1 MVEALSSA
9 QQGKDI
15 LAEMVVDLET
25 QLDQTKSDKA
35 AAYLDNS
42 TLANEVRRFEGK
54 LSEVT
59 SERDRI
65 CEARSKEKSAFSQS
79 IDELKSQMDA
89 LSFDKEAAMKAL
101 SRAEEAHR
109 LERGA
114 LDEQLSRAR
123 KFNDN
128 LNDQL
133 AQNEVL
139 LARSVATGTE
149 AKMVSRSERQ
159 MREMF
164 EGHLGDACGH
174 QDHLRTR
181 MRELEAEAAD
191 ATKQY
196 QRATDMICSL
206 QEQLSELKASKATG
220 LTAARSDQAAL
231 LAERSSLSSENGT
244 LGRDNGALNAA
255 VKQLRCDLQNEQRE
269 NSHLKSSLALS
280 EATLT
285 STKAKLADSA
295 SDEALLCSENEQLR
309 QTIKLL
315 SSEKDNL
322 LKQKSGDH
330 GAHIQELTVLRSAFG
345 EQQNNT
351 EAAVT
356 QVRTEKSKMMI
367 EIAELSEK
375 LASSTAECA
384 SLTSQ
389 LNKAEQSAARVLA
402 HNEELIGEKRFYESQ
417 GGFHTILPK

>member
-1 MVEALSSA
+1 MGRSSSSTMPSQGMDKEMVNALSAA
-9 QQGKDI
+9 QQGKDV

-54 LSEVT
+54 LGGVC

-65 CEARSKEKSAFSQS
+65 TEARSKEKSAFAQS

-89 LSFDKEAAMKAL
+89 MSFDKEAATKAL

-114 LDEQLSRAR
+114 LDEQLSRSR

-133 AQNEVL
+133 AQNELL
-139 LARSVATGTE
+139 LARSESKSTE

-164 EGHLGDACGH
+164 EGHLEGACGH

-181 MRELEAEAAD
+181 MRELEAEAQE

-196 QRATDMICSL
+196 QRATDLICSL
-206 QEQLSELKASKATG
+206 QPQVTELKSSKASG
-220 LTAARSDQAAL
+220 LSAARSDQATL
-231 LAERSSLSSENGT
+231 LSERASLSGENGT
-244 LGRDNGALNAA
+244 LCRDNGALNQA
-255 VKQLRCDLQNEQRE
+255 VKQLRADLANQHRE
-269 NSHLKSSLALS
+269 NAHLKNSLALC
-280 EATLT
+280 EADLT
-285 STKAKLADSA
+285 KTKAKLADSMA
-295 SDEALLCSENEQLR
+295 DEALMCSENEQLHS
-309 QTIKLL
+309 TIALL

-322 LKQKSGDH
+322 L
-330 GAHIQELTVLRSAFG
+330 
-345 EQQNNT
+345 QQNNT

-356 QVRTEKSKMMI
+356 QVRTEKSWMMI

-375 LASSTAECA
+375 LAGSTADNA

-389 LNKAEQSAARVLA
+389 LHKAELSAASLLA
-402 HNEELIGEKRFYESQ
+402 HNEELIAEQWFYESQ
-417 GGFHTILPK
+417 GGFHAIQPR